1 MKRDSGSL
9 DFHSSFYFLFFH
21 FFPEIFVSYNY
32 VLSFYYALDMTPQAR
47 MILSV

>member
-1 MKRDSGSL
+1 
-9 DFHSSFYFLFFH
+9 
-21 FFPEIFVSYNY
+21 VSYNY